1 MRCQMVLFLKL
12 CGRNALSRLCQP
24 SRHRSLDSSSISS
37 IADLRLSNFSTES
50 SRYSFI
56 PSFSIHREIWGFGII
71 RLHGGKGYGGYDHA
85 SAPLAGGTGNGMYG
99 VRQLVQVL
107 KKAPAA
113 SCAAQDYM
121 GMVKLPSYHHREI
134 QVSHQQCRDRHP

>member
-1 MRCQMVLFLKL
+1 MRCQVVLFLNL

-37 IADLRLSNFSTES
+37 IADLRLSNFSF

-56 PSFSIHREIWGFGII
+56 PSFSIQREIWGFGII
-71 RLHGGKGYGGYDHA
+71 GLYGGKGNGGYDHT

-107 KKAPAA
+107 KKALAA
-113 SCAAQDYM
+113 ACAAQDYM
-121 GMVKLPSYHHREI
+121 GMVKLPSYHRREI

>member
-1 MRCQMVLFLKL
+1 MRCQVVLFLKL

-24 SRHRSLDSSSISS
+24 SRHRSLGSSSISS
-37 IADLRLSNFSTES
+37 IADLSLSKFSF
-50 SRYSFI
+50 SRRSFI
-56 PSFSIHREIWGFGII
+56 PSFSIQREIWGFGII
-71 RLHGGKGYGGYDHA
+71 RLHGGKGNGGYDHA
-85 SAPLAGGTGNGMYG
+85 SAPFAAGTGNGTYG

-113 SCAAQDYM
+113 ACAAQDYM
-121 GMVKLPSYHHREI
+121 GMVKLPSYHRRRI

>member
-1 MRCQMVLFLKL
+1 MVLFLKL

-50 SRYSFI
+50 SR
-56 PSFSIHREIWGFGII
+56 
-71 RLHGGKGYGGYDHA
+71 LHGGKGYGGYDHA

-113 SCAAQDYM
+113 ACAAQDYM

>member
-1 MRCQMVLFLKL
+1 MRCQVVLFLKL

-24 SRHRSLDSSSISS
+24 SRHRSLGSSSISS
-37 IADLRLSNFSTES
+37 IA
-50 SRYSFI
+50 
-56 PSFSIHREIWGFGII
+56 SFSIQREIWGFGII
-71 RLHGGKGYGGYDHA
+71 GLHGGKGNGGYDHT
-85 SAPLAGGTGNGMYG
+85 SAPLAAGTGNGMYG

-113 SCAAQDYM
+113 ACATQDYM
-121 GMVKLPSYHHREI
+121 GMVKLPSYHRRRI

>member
-1 MRCQMVLFLKL
+1 MRCQVVLFLKL
-12 CGRNALSRLCQP
+12 CGRNALSRLCQS

-37 IADLRLSNFSTES
+37 IADLKLSKFFHGEQQVLIHSVLFHT
-50 SRYSFI
+50 SRDL
-56 PSFSIHREIWGFGII
+56 GI
-71 RLHGGKGYGGYDHA
+71 RDHKAPRCKGNGGYDHT

-113 SCAAQDYM
+113 ACAAQDYM

>member
-1 MRCQMVLFLKL
+1 MRCQVVLFLKL

-24 SRHRSLDSSSISS
+24 SRHRSLGSSSISS
-37 IADLRLSNFSTES
+37 IADLALSKFF

-56 PSFSIHREIWGFGII
+56 PSFSIQREIWGFGII
-71 RLHGGKGYGGYDHA
+71 GLHGGKGNGGYDHT
-85 SAPLAGGTGNGMYG
+85 SAPFAAGTGNGTYG

-113 SCAAQDYM
+113 ACAAQDYM
-121 GMVKLPSYHHREI
+121 GMVKLPSYHRRRI
-134 QVSHQQCRDRHP
+134 QISHQQCRDRHP

>member
-1 MRCQMVLFLKL
+1 MRCQVVLFLKL

-24 SRHRSLDSSSISS
+24 SRHRSLGSSSIST
-37 IADLRLSNFSTES
+37 IADLALSKFF

-56 PSFSIHREIWGFGII
+56 PSFSIQREIWGFGII
-71 RLHGGKGYGGYDHA
+71 RLHGGKGNGGYDHT
-85 SAPLAGGTGNGMYG
+85 SAPFAGGTGHGTYG

-113 SCAAQDYM
+113 ACAAQDYM
-121 GMVKLPSYHHREI
+121 GMVKLPSYHRRRI